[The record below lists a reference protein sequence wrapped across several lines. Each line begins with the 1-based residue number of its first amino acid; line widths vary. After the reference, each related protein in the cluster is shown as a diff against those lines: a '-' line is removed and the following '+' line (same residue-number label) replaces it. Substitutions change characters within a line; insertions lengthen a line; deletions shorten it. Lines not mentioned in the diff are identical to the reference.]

1 LVLNEELNPLNG
13 CGAGFRHCLCGTT
26 VLVEFAMHGDRKTY
40 SRDTAH
46 EEIDCQQTSIE
57 MPKKSEEDA
66 ILTSKLLGSLDLL
79 MFGHF

>member
-1 LVLNEELNPLNG
+1 
-13 CGAGFRHCLCGTT
+13 
-26 VLVEFAMHGDRKTY
+26 MHEDHKTY